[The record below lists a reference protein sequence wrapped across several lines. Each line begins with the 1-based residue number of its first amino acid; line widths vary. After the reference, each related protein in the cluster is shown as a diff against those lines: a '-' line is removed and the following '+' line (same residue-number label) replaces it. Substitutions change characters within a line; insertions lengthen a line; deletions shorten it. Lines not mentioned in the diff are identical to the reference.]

1 MMTGILSTIVFMGL
15 LVIVSINHPFTGP
28 VHIESDPLE
37 KVLNNFGQTG

>member
-15 LVIVSINHPFTGP
+15 LVMYCINHPFTGP
-28 VHIESDPLE
+28 VHIASDPLE